1 MLYAV
6 IMAGGVGSRFWPYSR
21 QAQPK
26 QFLSVL
32 SEESLIQATLGRLS
46 GVIAPQN
53 AYVLTHERY
62 VTQTANQLPAVPQNQ
77 ILAEP
82 ISKNTAPCIAYAAI
96 ELLKKDKDA
105 TMVVL
110 PADHLISN
118 VKQFHEVLKVAEV
131 EAQKPNTLVTI
142 GIQPTHP
149 ETGYGYIQFEAGEG
163 YVGEIKAYAVK
174 NFAEKPDL
182 ETAKSFLASGDF
194 LWNSG
199 MFIWRADT
207 ILAEMQKYMPDLV
220 EAFAEIA
227 ATTDVRPEMTLAA
240 FQASPKESIDY
251 GIMEKAETVKVVPG
265 NFGWNDVGDWRAVQ
279 ELSPEKDDAGNAVKG
294 NVLIEDSKNSLVFTD
309 EKLIALVGLE
319 DVMVVNTPDAILVCH
334 KDKAQK
340 VKNVVDY
347 FNLNNLNEYL

>member
-21 QAQPK
+21 QAKPK

-46 GVIAPQN
+46 GLISPEN
-53 AYVLTHERY
+53 AYVVTHERY
-62 VTQTANQLPAVPQNQ
+62 VQQTADQLPAIPANQ

-82 ISKNTAPCIAYAAI
+82 LSKNTAPCIAYAAV
-96 ELLKKDKDA
+96 ELLKKDPDA

-110 PADHLISN
+110 PADHLIAN
-118 VKQFHEVLKVAEV
+118 VRQFHEVLRVAT
-131 EAQKPNTLVTI
+131 EAAQAPETLVTI

-149 ETGYGYIQFEAGEG
+149 ETGYGYIQFDTGTAYTGEM
-163 YVGEIKAYAVK
+163 KAYSVK
-174 NFAEKPDL
+174 NFAEKPDI

-207 ILAEMQKYMPDLV
+207 ILAEMRKYMPELV
-220 EAFAEIA
+220 QAFAEIA
-227 ATTDVRPEMTLAA
+227 QAQTVTPEMTYDA
-240 FQASPKESIDY
+240 FNHSPKESIDY
-251 GIMEKAETVKVVPG
+251 GIMEKAQTVKVVPG

-279 ELSPEKDDAGNAVKG
+279 ELSAEKDADGNAVRG
-294 NVLIEDSKNSLVFTD
+294 NVIVEDSQNSLVFTD
-309 EKLIALVGLE
+309 EKLVALVGLE